1 MMNEQNTHAAQAAH
15 AMRPTH
21 VITGMRTRFSYVS
34 VWEPKSINGSTPK
47 YSISLLI
54 PKEDQ
59 ETVAR
64 IRAAIEAAYKEG
76 DVRLKGPGCSVP
88 PLTAIRTPLRDGDT
102 ERPDDPAYAGCYFLN
117 ANSKQAPGIVD
128 RSGMRIQ
135 DPSEFYS
142 GCYGRA
148 SISFYA
154 YNSNGNCGIACSL
167 NNLQKLADG
176 EPLGGRRSAEADFAG
191 LPVEEDFLN

>member
-64 IRAAIEAAYKEG
+64 MTRPMQDFKRPGTQGRHAAVADERRPGAAEEQ
-76 DVRLKGPGCSVP
+76 PG
-88 PLTAIRTPLRDGDT
+88 
-102 ERPDDPAYAGCYFLN
+102 E
-117 ANSKQAPGIVD
+117 
-128 RSGMRIQ
+128 
-135 DPSEFYS
+135 
-142 GCYGRA
+142 
-148 SISFYA
+148 
-154 YNSNGNCGIACSL
+154 
-167 NNLQKLADG
+167 
-176 EPLGGRRSAEADFAG
+176 
-191 LPVEEDFLN
+191 

>member
-1 MMNEQNTHAAQAAH
+1 MMNEQNTHAARAAH

-135 DPSEFYS
+135 DPSAFYS

>member
-176 EPLGGRRSAEADFAG
+176 EPLSGRRSAEADFAG